1 MRKTYRRYHVYC
13 LLILLST
20 FALGCGGD
28 EYDRDPGPTDIRI
41 RNLSTYVYD
50 SVEVNTSGGIQ
61 KYFAVNP
68 GTESVYKR
76 FEFAYR
82 LADIELYINSVKY
95 THGPVNYTYE
105 TWLGK
110 GKYSYEV
117 WISDSINH
125 LLEMRVGDDW
135 YELDD

>member
-1 MRKTYRRYHVYC
+1 MQEY
-13 LLILLST
+13 ST
-20 FALGCGGD
+20 WKIVFSFLVFISLMALGCGKD
-28 EYDRDPGPTDIRI
+28 EYDTDPGPTDIRI
-41 RNLSTYVYD
+41 RNLSTKVYD

-61 KYFAVNP
+61 KYFAVNS
-68 GTESVYKR
+68 GTYSDYKR
-76 FEFAYR
+76 FDVAYR
-82 LADIELYINSVKY
+82 LADITLYINSVKY
-95 THGPVNYTYE
+95 THGPVNYTFE

-125 LLEMRVGDDW
+125 LLEMRVGNDW